1 MNRILKNLKTRA
13 ILIAA
18 CLFAVN
24 NLTAQVTIGAGTPP
38 KDFSILEM
46 VSNKTGG
53 MRLPHLTTKERDAVM
68 KIQDFEDEKHRGD
81 KNAKPTAKNPGLA
94 LGLTIYNTDTNS
106 TEYWNGYKW
115 VCLSLGTA
123 DIVLTSQAGDKYSDP
138 LSVPAETA
146 DGNFSGN
153 TYTPEDKPACI
164 VSAGKAYEVYLTAG
178 SAYAVLTA
186 DPLTSAFTV
195 EFQPNNSS
203 LQRNAVV
210 RIVNNCTGE
219 FKDFIVP
226 QEGAVCPGADN
237 PELNSTSLSLCAG
250 GSVFAHVKNAQDD
263 VDYIWTY
270 GGVIVNTGNW
280 YEIKRAGTYKV
291 YAGLLGCGSAATLT
305 VADNN
310 SSTAPANVTI
320 SATNGGMI
328 CDGGNVILTANTTGT
343 VLWYHNGVPL
353 TATNKNDNPLTL
365 TGAGSAG
372 EWFAVV
378 LDGGCSSASS
388 NVLILLDNTGN
399 GVAALP
405 APDAEVN
412 GQSLTGGSL
421 IVCKDG
427 TLKLEVKNAAAYP
440 AGTEYE
446 WFNNGFS
453 IGKGTAPVMYLVAS
467 NASNMVLS
475 VTVSDQS
482 GSCPNTAVSQNVN
495 VNFTSPATTS
505 INNGALSAPICGGT
519 PASLTADFSGA
530 QSYEWMQNE
539 FTVPNQNGQTLLVS
553 QPGSYSVRYQDANG
567 CWSRV
572 SGKIDVVQSAP
583 ISMEWKAAPAAETV
597 RKETHTYSVSA
608 SPHPAGGF
616 EWFYS
621 YPDSATPDQMY
632 KDGDTD
638 ATGAVVSIKPIG
650 DGSSAVVV
658 YGDPAATS
666 TNVTIRVKT
675 VGHPCGDVAL
685 SGTTKVGDGCTK
697 ATSVTITPSTTVTIK
712 EGETYKFTAGTNA
725 SNNKNDLQ
733 YQWKVNGT
741 DQGAASPTN
750 TFEYTPTA
758 TGSYKISVEVTNECT
773 TTPLKSQEVTLNVTP
788 NPASFTPNTSGNYK
802 LTGKDCYD
810 VAQDNFNTTCGTQAN
825 RPGDFLD
832 GSRNWVE
839 NRTFTY
845 TFTATGAYTELQFI
859 TDDPNILLKTTNKP
873 TGTTFTLTFDKSV
886 LEKAKGKDRAN
897 ALKVTVYALFKDA
910 GSKNSRLE
918 VNIKVQDCMC
928 GCGAYIAKGTW
939 KEFMCHNLG
948 ADVTSD
954 PLKPSKGLYGDF
966 YQWGRKTPAAFGPN
980 AASPDAKNGTWNSST
995 SGFPSV
1001 WSSTNTPCPTGYRVP
1016 NINELAGLFTNNT
1029 VTYEG
1034 TGWNFDASKNPT
1046 DFSKGVKIGDY
1057 LFLPASGQRDNSSGN
1072 LTYRGVYGYYW
1083 SATYSTATGRL
1094 NLQFRLGST
1103 VKTDQSLYVTYGMAV
1118 RCIKE

>member
-1 MNRILKNLKTRA
+1 M
-13 ILIAA
+13 
-18 CLFAVN
+18 
-24 NLTAQVTIGAGTPP
+24 
-38 KDFSILEM
+38 
-46 VSNKTGG
+46 
-53 MRLPHLTTKERDAVM
+53 
-68 KIQDFEDEKHRGD
+68 
-81 KNAKPTAKNPGLA
+81 
-94 LGLTIYNTDTNS
+94 
-106 TEYWNGYKW
+106 
-115 VCLSLGTA
+115 
-123 DIVLTSQAGDKYSDP
+123 
-138 LSVPAETA
+138 
-146 DGNFSGN
+146 
-153 TYTPEDKPACI
+153 
-164 VSAGKAYEVYLTAG
+164 
-178 SAYAVLTA
+178 
-186 DPLTSAFTV
+186 
-195 EFQPNNSS
+195 
-203 LQRNAVV
+203 
-210 RIVNNCTGE
+210 
-219 FKDFIVP
+219 
-226 QEGAVCPGADN
+226 
-237 PELNSTSLSLCAG
+237 
-250 GSVFAHVKNAQDD
+250 
-263 VDYIWTY
+263 
-270 GGVIVNTGNW
+270 
-280 YEIKRAGTYKV
+280 
-291 YAGLLGCGSAATLT
+291 
-305 VADNN
+305 
-310 SSTAPANVTI
+310 
-320 SATNGGMI
+320 
-328 CDGGNVILTANTTGT
+328 
-343 VLWYHNGVPL
+343 
-353 TATNKNDNPLTL
+353 
-365 TGAGSAG
+365 
-372 EWFAVV
+372 
-378 LDGGCSSASS
+378 
-388 NVLILLDNTGN
+388 
-399 GVAALP
+399 AALP

-475 VTVSDQS
+475 VTASDQS

-519 PASLTADFSGA
+519 PASLTADHSGA

-597 RKETHTYSVSA
+597 KKDTHTYSVSA
-608 SPHPAGGF
+608 SPYPGAF

-638 ATGAVVSIKPIG
+638 PTGAVVSIKSIG
-650 DGSSAVVV
+650 DGSSAVVI
-658 YGDPAATS
+658 YGDPAAAN
-666 TNVTIRVKT
+666 TNVTIWVKT
-675 VGHPCGDVAL
+675 VGHPCGDVTL
-685 SGTTKVGDGCTK
+685 SGTTKLGEGCVK
-697 ATSVTITPSTTVTIK
+697 ATSVTITPNTTVTIK

-733 YQWKVNGT
+733 YQWKVGGVN
-741 DQGAASPTN
+741 QGAASPTN

-758 TGSYKISVEVTNECT
+758 TGNYKISVEVTNECT

-788 NPASFTPNTSGNYK
+788 NPTSYTPNTSGNYK

-810 VAQDNFNTTCGTQAN
+810 VAQDNFNTTCGAQAN

-839 NRTFTY
+839 NKTFTY

-859 TDDPNILLKTTNKP
+859 TDDPNVLLKTTNKP

-886 LEKAKGKDRAN
+886 LDKAKGKDRAN

-910 GSKNSRLE
+910 GNKNSRLE

-928 GCGAYIAKGTW
+928 GCGAYTTSKSIW

-948 ADVTSD
+948 ADTSVD
-954 PLKPSKGLYGDF
+954 PFTMNDKRLHGDVYQYGQSQPSWY
-966 YQWGRKTPAAFGPN
+966 GPN
-980 AASPDAKNGTWNSST
+980 AATPDTKNSS
-995 SGFPSV
+995 V
-1001 WSSTNTPCPTGYRVP
+1001 WFSSTNLSSKLWNASKNANDPCPTGYRVP
-1016 NINELAGLFTNNT
+1016 SIAELTGLAANNT
-1029 VTYEG
+1029 VTNMG
-1034 TGWNFDASKNPT
+1034 TWATNTLCTTCFGGGK
-1046 DFSKGVKIGDY
+1046 KIGDY
-1057 LFLPASGQRDNSSGN
+1057 LFLPASGSMYNGGIEF
-1072 LTYRGVYGYYW
+1072 RGVYGRYW
-1083 SATYSTATGRL
+1083 SHSMNG
-1094 NLQFRLGST
+1094 NLGKFLDFS
-1103 VKTDQSLYVTYGMAV
+1103 QSKFESGQSDKGLSRAYGFAV